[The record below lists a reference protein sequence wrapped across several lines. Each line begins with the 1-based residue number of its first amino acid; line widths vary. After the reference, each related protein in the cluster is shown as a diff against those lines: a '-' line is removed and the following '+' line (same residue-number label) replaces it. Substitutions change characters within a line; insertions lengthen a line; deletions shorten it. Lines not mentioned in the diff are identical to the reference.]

1 MSAVTE
7 VLSRRPVAWAL
18 VSGGDACLAQL
29 RRGQQAV
36 VTGIDECGSPATAR
50 RLMDLGFAPGAVV
63 EFVRRTPLGDPLIFR
78 VADYDIALRRSLAR
92 QVRIMTLPAGG
103 SGR

>member
-7 VLSRRPVAWAL
+7 VLARRPVAWAP
-18 VSGGDACLAQL
+18 VTGDEACLAYL
-29 RRGQQAV
+29 RRGQQGV
-36 VTGIDECGSPATAR
+36 VTGIDESGSPATAR